1 MLEIKVTKMLFFGNN
16 VIHGISIGVKGCG
29 IVKNK
34 IIGGDVSKEVEA
46 K

>member
-1 MLEIKVTKMLFFGNN
+1 MLKIKATKILFFGNN
-16 VIHGISIGVKGCG
+16 VIYGISIGVKGCG

-34 IIGGDVSKEVEA
+34 IIGGDVSKELEA